1 MIHSMTGF
9 GSASRSVEG
18 YRLTVDMKS
27 VNHRYCEIAVRM
39 PREWLAQ
46 EDSLKKRVQRLVKRG
61 RVDVFVQIEPDSA
74 SGRVVDV
81 DWALADGIW
90 QAGSLLR
97 ERFGMRDDD
106 PLSLRDFLA
115 VPGLIRL
122 SEASPPSQEWMG
134 EELLECADEALQKL
148 IGMRQ
153 TEGRHLQADLS
164 AKLEVLRRIRSEI
177 AMLAPQVTDSYRVKL
192 RGRIEELLTD
202 ASVLDEQRLAMEVA
216 LFADRANVDEELT
229 RLASHLAQFGELL
242 NEREPVGRKLD
253 FLVQEMN
260 REANTIGS
268 KANHAEMAALVVE
281 LKAELEKIRE
291 QAQNIE

>member
-1 MIHSMTGF
+1 
-9 GSASRSVEG
+9 
-18 YRLTVDMKS
+18 MKS